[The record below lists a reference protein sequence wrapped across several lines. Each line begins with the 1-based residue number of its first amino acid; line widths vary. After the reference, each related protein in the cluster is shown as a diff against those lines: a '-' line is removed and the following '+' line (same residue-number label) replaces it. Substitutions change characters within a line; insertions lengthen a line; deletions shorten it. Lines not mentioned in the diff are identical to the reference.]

1 MGTCAGER
9 IASTA
14 LRAES
19 WGASLWNA
27 LHVGREPCDDYTYR
41 DTRSSEEYT
50 YHEATMANGGV
61 VVGGVYCS
69 SGCGYGVGD
78 CLWLQQG
85 RLRSLSRE
93 A

>member
-1 MGTCAGER
+1 
-9 IASTA
+9 
-14 LRAES
+14 
-19 WGASLWNA
+19 
-27 LHVGREPCDDYTYR
+27 
-41 DTRSSEEYT
+41 
-50 YHEATMANGGV
+50 MANGGV

-93 A
+93 ARDPSRAAVSDARE